1 MYTIITVC
9 LNAADDLEQTIQSV
23 LLQKDCEIEYI
34 IKDGISTDHTM
45 DVVRKY
51 EPELQKLSRFVF
63 VSEKDTGLYDAMN
76 IATKMAQGSRL
87 QFLNAGDCLMDE
99 NVIASVAA
107 NECDADILY
116 GDHTKMFGQAPVSK
130 KTIRETDADF
140 ARNLNF
146 SHQAAFIKRE
156 VMQELLYDTKYPI
169 CADLEFFQRAY
180 ALGKTYRYIDVM
192 VVAFQMG
199 GISYQRAFDLLDE
212 TYRIQYKYG
221 IISETECIRLRKRN
235 QLKKFSRQMIPASL
249 YKKLKKWKF
258 NKAQK

>member
-1 MYTIITVC
+1 
-9 LNAADDLEQTIQSV
+9 
-23 LLQKDCEIEYI
+23 
-34 IKDGISTDHTM
+34 
-45 DVVRKY
+45 
-51 EPELQKLSRFVF
+51 
-63 VSEKDTGLYDAMN
+63 
-76 IATKMAQGSRL
+76 
-87 QFLNAGDCLMDE
+87 MDE